1 MRCYYS
7 FLFKGFF
14 LCWRSA
20 TLTILDMKTHFD
32 LDNFNGRPNE
42 TISTSNKAG
51 SIKITMCFN
60 VSMFLSQHGFALLQT
75 VACGGVLK
83 KTLTSAKVNKILILH
98 ICDFWNEK
106 CLVPSLE
113 ACKC

>member
-1 MRCYYS
+1 MCCYYS

-51 SIKITMCFN
+51 SIEITMLFN
-60 VSMFLSQHGFALLQT
+60 VSQSAWFCIAPDCSMWWNIKENFDKCQSQ
-75 VACGGVLK
+75 
-83 KTLTSAKVNKILILH
+83 
-98 ICDFWNEK
+98 
-106 CLVPSLE
+106 
-113 ACKC
+113 